1 MSFNDNRNNQCEVIR
16 LKEELKKLRE
26 IYEEHM
32 RVSEETL
39 ETNYKKKVDREKNS
53 IDPINSFLYIGS

>member
-1 MSFNDNRNNQCEVIR
+1 M
-16 LKEELKKLRE
+16 KEELKKLRE

-39 ETNYKKKVDREKNS
+39 QMTYKQKVN
-53 IDPINSFLYIGS
+53 IHIQPTI